1 MTLIRRVNT
10 SLPSLMENF
19 FGRDVN
25 EFLGTHFD
33 ATLPAVNVIE
43 GKDDFKIEVAAPGLK
58 KENFKLSVNQ
68 NRLTIASQVENTQ
81 EENTERHPEA
91 KYTRKEFN
99 FSSFQRNF
107 TLPQSV
113 DTEKINASYTDGIL
127 IVTLPKREEA
137 KVKPVREIAIA

>member
-10 SLPSLMENF
+10 NLPSLFDNF

-25 EFLGTHFD
+25 EFLGTSFD
-33 ATLPAVNVIE
+33 ATLPAVNVLE

-58 KENFKLSVNQ
+58 KENFKLHVNH

-81 EENTERHPEA
+81 EKEAEHTPET

-99 FSSFQRNF
+99 FSTFQRNF

-127 IVTLPKREEA
+127 TVTLPKREEA